1 VFVLELVS
9 EGASETSLP
18 QFLDFLFEGLEGY
31 VATATKRKDEND
43 QIIFARQSFAWPSN
57 KDTLVDWII
66 TNGKS
71 IDVYVAPAIFS
82 KPSGKKEDFL
92 ASNVV
97 WAEFDGTLP
106 STETMGTIPL
116 PSLRLRS
123 SNELN
128 EHWYWKLDT
137 PLSDAS
143 VIEGINRALTYQ
155 LGADSSGWDANQVLR
170 PPSTYNHKREQL
182 TYVSVISY
190 NDSTVS
196 QVTLDVLPAY
206 DVTNVDVEVETIPD
220 IQEVIFGYV
229 WPQEVSDFFRSK
241 VTNDDDRSA
250 MLMRLGYYLA
260 EMGLSDAEMFSVLR
274 NADDRWGKFKDRT
287 DRNRR
292 LSDLIAKARI
302 KYPREITLGED
313 TVPLF
318 GTLSFL
324 QTEIEISW
332 IIDGLLQEQGYMLL
346 TGPAGV
352 GKTQFSLRV
361 AINLALGR
369 DFIDMKVE
377 RPCRILFWSL
387 EMGHMDLKYFISTM
401 AEDFNDEELML
412 LEQNLIIA
420 PVGEAFYLDN
430 AKGQQQF
437 REIVDSL
444 NVDGVFI
451 DSVGSTTSGSISDE
465 GTVKTLMDFNDSLRQ
480 SLGIFTWYIHHNRKA
495 QGDNKKPNK
504 LADVYG
510 NQYLVNRATSVYCLW
525 PNNKS
530 IEVIPL
536 KKRLAAVED
545 SWTISRVG
553 NLDFKKG
560 SNMTIL
566 QGGKDDDGLDLD
578 ENDPPNTDLGGF

>member
-1 VFVLELVS
+1 
-9 EGASETSLP
+9 
-18 QFLDFLFEGLEGY
+18 
-31 VATATKRKDEND
+31 
-43 QIIFARQSFAWPSN
+43 
-57 KDTLVDWII
+57 
-66 TNGKS
+66 
-71 IDVYVAPAIFS
+71 
-82 KPSGKKEDFL
+82 
-92 ASNVV
+92 
-97 WAEFDGTLP
+97 
-106 STETMGTIPL
+106 
-116 PSLRLRS
+116 
-123 SNELN
+123 
-128 EHWYWKLDT
+128 
-137 PLSDAS
+137 
-143 VIEGINRALTYQ
+143 
-155 LGADSSGWDANQVLR
+155 
-170 PPSTYNHKREQL
+170 
-182 TYVSVISY
+182 
-190 NDSTVS
+190 
-196 QVTLDVLPAY
+196 
-206 DVTNVDVEVETIPD
+206 
-220 IQEVIFGYV
+220 
-229 WPQEVSDFFRSK
+229 
-241 VTNDDDRSA
+241 
-250 MLMRLGYYLA
+250 
-260 EMGLSDAEMFSVLR
+260 
-274 NADDRWGKFKDRT
+274 
-287 DRNRR
+287 
-292 LSDLIAKARI
+292 
-302 KYPREITLGED
+302 
-313 TVPLF
+313 
-318 GTLSFL
+318 
-324 QTEIEISW
+324 
-332 IIDGLLQEQGYMLL
+332 MLL